1 MAHPDPDP
9 GLRLVQGRGT
19 DSREAP
25 PMTFPSASAGES
37 LERVLCLIE
46 KLEFH
51 QRRME
56 DILSAILDLSE
67 PGDDLAVECRRLLAC
82 LRSE

>member
-1 MAHPDPDP
+1 M
-9 GLRLVQGRGT
+9 
-19 DSREAP
+19 SFP
-25 PMTFPSASAGES
+25 PASAGES

-56 DILSAILDLSE
+56 DMLSAILDLCE
-67 PGDDLAVECRRLLAC
+67 PDDDLAVECRRVLAC
-82 LRSE
+82 LQGE

>member
-1 MAHPDPDP
+1 
-9 GLRLVQGRGT
+9 
-19 DSREAP
+19 
-25 PMTFPSASAGES
+25 MTIPSASAGES

-67 PGDDLAVECRRLLAC
+67 PGDDLAVECRRLLSC